1 MFFKSKKVP
10 VSPPNFDR
18 DGFPDYIKKE
28 IFMQPDLIKNFVQ
41 SCIKADKI
49 NFDFLKIKMEKIKYI
64 YIIST
69 VENYCVALA
78 GAYNFEVLVDVPCT
92 PQLIS
97 EFDCANP
104 VLDKSTLVIA
114 VCKDDSQCNRARQRA
129 QRNSAKFV
137 GIFDFSPEDKN
148 TISINFSGKAK
159 APTASITL
167 RLVAVTM
174 LSLYLGEKNQVI
186 TELYSKVSVE
196 KLLSL
201 GEKIKS
207 VLHRE
212 YDFRELGGLLKDKN
226 ISFTGSNVDFAV
238 SLYASYFFKK
248 VTGKFAPAYPLGAYD
263 EFFDRESISIFL
275 ASNRDFYAMLDG
287 RHASLVIAPES
298 CQNNKNVFPF
308 EESIPLLNPLIVVVC
323 LQFVAYYKA
332 NDEDIKRIDFAQ

>member
-10 VSPPNFDR
+10 VSPPDFDR

-78 GAYNFEVLVDVPCT
+78 GAYNFEVLVDIPCT

-114 VCKDDSQCNRARQRA
+114 VCKDNSQCDRARQRA

-148 TISINFSGKAK
+148 AVSINFSGKAK

-186 TELYSKVSVE
+186 TELYSKISVE
-196 KLLSL
+196 KLMYL
-201 GEKIKS
+201 GEKVKT

-248 VTGKFAPAYPLGAYD
+248 VTGNFAPAYPLGAYD
-263 EFFDRESISIFL
+263 EFFDRESVSIFL

-287 RHASLVIAPES
+287 RHTSLVIAPES
-298 CQNNKNVFPF
+298 LEINKNVLGFS
-308 EESIPLLNPLIVVVC
+308 ESIPLLNPVILLVC
-323 LQFVAYYKA
+323 IQFMVYYTADGDKLPLT
-332 NDEDIKRIDFAQ
+332 E

>member
-1 MFFKSKKVP
+1 MFFKSKKTP
-10 VSPPNFDR
+10 VSPPDFSM

-41 SCIKADKI
+41 SCIKTDKI
-49 NFDFLKIKMEKIKYI
+49 NFDYLKIKTEKIKYV

-78 GAYNFEVLVDVPCT
+78 GAYNFEVLVDIPCE

-114 VCKDDSQCNRARQRA
+114 VCKDASQCDRAMERA

-137 GIFDFSPEDKN
+137 GVFDFSPEDKN
-148 TISINFSGKAK
+148 SVSINFSGKAK

-186 TELYSKVSVE
+186 TELYSKVAVE
-196 KLLSL
+196 KLMSL
-201 GEKIKS
+201 GEKIKT

-238 SLYASYFFKK
+238 CLYASYFFKK
-248 VTGKFAPAYPLGAYD
+248 ITGNFALAFPLGAYD
-263 EFFDRESISIFL
+263 DFFDRESISIFL
-275 ASNRDFYAMLDG
+275 ASNRDFYAMLES
-287 RHASLVIAPES
+287 RHTSLAVAPES
-298 CQNNKNVFPF
+298 LEDNKNVFGF
-308 EESIPLLNPLIVVVC
+308 NESIPLLNPAILLVCVQFIVYNT
-323 LQFVAYYKA
+323 AT
-332 NDEDIKRIDFAQ
+332 AQKLPLTE